1 MFAVVVRES
10 GDKDQINASASIVET
25 RVKPR
30 AMEGQGFV
38 SAIWMTDRSGATLN
52 VLVFE
57 TEEAARAA
65 LGRVSDAPRP
75 PFMRVESVDVYEVL
89 AQANR

>member
-25 RVKPR
+25 RVKPQVM
-30 AMEGQGFV
+30 AAQGFV

-52 VLVFE
+52 VLVFD

-65 LGRVSDAPRP
+65 LERARNAPRP
-75 PFMRVESVDVYEVL
+75 PFMRADSVDLYEV
-89 AQANR
+89 QARA

>member
-10 GDKDQINASASIVET
+10 GDKDEINAGAPMVET

-30 AMEGQGFV
+30 AMEAQGFV
-38 SAIWMTDRSGATLN
+38 SATWMTDRSGATLN
-52 VLVFE
+52 VFVFD

-65 LGRVSDAPRP
+65 LGRIRDAPRP
-75 PFMRVESVDVYEVL
+75 PFMRVESVDLYEVL
-89 AQANR
+89 AHA